1 MSRMKAAASLCLA
14 VAAAVLASAPIGTE
28 DVELRDLDVTGWD
41 CANQM
46 DGSAKTQDGI
56 ERNRMKNR
64 WLPGDLSAFTVDA
77 LDTAAFLKKVG
88 QYDSRLQSKRRSELT
103 AAQKGGLDKYE
114 NQIVSLIGWLVL
126 AYAGPPETTN
136 CGDATLHAWPLEL
149 FENPSDTPR
158 KSAIQLELSVRLHR
172 GQSNASTVTAYGFNR
187 SLDSSAS

>member
-126 AYAGPPETTN
+126 AYAGPP
-136 CGDATLHAWPLEL
+136 
-149 FENPSDTPR
+149 
-158 KSAIQLELSVRLHR
+158 
-172 GQSNASTVTAYGFNR
+172 R
-187 SLDSSAS
+187 SEERRVGKECRSRWSPDH